1 VRAGLGRALAAGAVG
16 AAAVTIANEVGRRTI
31 ADAPRLDLLGTR
43 ALSKL
48 ASPGGVRRFL
58 PGKRKE
64 LWRTA
69 LAGDLA
75 ANALLYAL
83 AAPGRSPRPV
93 ARGLFLGTLAGV
105 GAVLLAPKLGL
116 GHRPSDATVETAV
129 LTVAWYAIGGVAAGV
144 AARALATRASTT
156 RVDDVAPAGVAT
168 AHYPWP
174 PAQRTS

>member
-1 VRAGLGRALAAGAVG
+1 MRVGLGRALAAGAVG
-16 AAAVTIANEVGRRTI
+16 AAAVTLANEVGRRTL
-31 ADAPRLDLLGTR
+31 AEAPRLDLLGTR
-43 ALSKL
+43 AVSKL
-48 ASPGGVRRFL
+48 TSPGGVRRFV
-58 PGKRKE
+58 PGQRKE

-75 ANALLYAL
+75 ANALLYAFV
-83 AAPGRSPRPV
+83 APGRSPRPV

-116 GHRPSDATVETAV
+116 GHRPSNATVETAL

-144 AARALATRASTT
+144 AARALATR
-156 RVDDVAPAGVAT
+156 VDQTAPAGPAGAVT
-168 AHYPWP
+168 GEYPWP